1 MATSA
6 ATIQTI
12 LETMI
17 AEKPADY
24 EAALVLLGNKGL
36 LPKKLTEVKKEKKV
50 KKFASQAAEDYAATL
65 VPCEELLEVVVGT
78 GNGGKI
84 TVSDLKKHFKPKA
97 VKVNASPRA
106 LQFARDEGI
115 DITTI
120 EGSGNEGKIVL
131 EDVKKLVRVAAKKKS
146 SDSDA
151 SSDSDTDEDE
161 DDLPKVTPPALKELK
176 RHGLSAADCSG
187 IPGSGKDGAIKMA
200 DIKELIAAH
209 MEED

>member
-6 ATIQTI
+6 ATIQAI

-24 EAALVLLGNKGL
+24 KAALDLLGNKGL

-50 KKFASQAAEDYAATL
+50 NKFASTAAEDFANSHDI
-65 VPCEELLEVVVGT
+65 EVDDVVGS

-84 TVSDLKKHFKPKA
+84 TVADLKKHLKPKA

-120 EGSGNEGKIVL
+120 KGTGKEDKIVL
-131 EDVKKLVRVAAKKKS
+131 EDVKKLVVAKKKS
-146 SDSDA
+146 SDSD
-151 SSDSDTDEDE
+151 SGSDSDTDEDE

-176 RHGLSAADCSG
+176 RHGLTAADCSG
-187 IPGSGKDGAIKMA
+187 ITGTGKDGAIKMA
-200 DIKELIAAH
+200 DIKELIAEH
-209 MEED
+209 MDED

>member
-50 KKFASQAAEDYAATL
+50 KKFASQAAEDYAAMHVL
-65 VPCEELLEVVVGT
+65 DLEVVVGT